1 MAVIKLMQHFA
12 VEVADSV
19 LSIAWYRDV
28 LRFKLTEQ
36 HHANEVSGIPVELAF
51 LRLGAVNHE
60 LVILHNPCKSYTPKL
75 SLPEQDLDGPPMFHH
90 FAFECDSRSD
100 WLELEA
106 QLRARGDVQFVRGPV
121 LHSWVDPRG
130 DGSWGGNEAFY
141 ILDPDGHRIEIFCN
155 LATIEPDGMH
165 RNADGMRMEG
175 TKTVEM

>member
-1 MAVIKLMQHFA
+1 
-12 VEVADSV
+12 
-19 LSIAWYRDV
+19 
-28 LRFKLTEQ
+28 
-36 HHANEVSGIPVELAF
+36 
-51 LRLGAVNHE
+51 
-60 LVILHNPCKSYTPKL
+60 
-75 SLPEQDLDGPPMFHH
+75 MFHH

-100 WLELEA
+100 WLRLEA

-130 DGSWGGNEAFY
+130 DGSWGENEAFY

-155 LATIEPDGMH
+155 LATIEPDGTH

>member
-1 MAVIKLMQHFA
+1 MALIKRMQHFA
-12 VEVADSV
+12 VEVADTER
-19 LSIAWYRDV
+19 SIAWYRDV
-28 LRFKLTEQ
+28 LGFKLTEQ

-51 LRLGAVNHE
+51 LRLGDVHHE
-60 LVILHNPCKSYTPKL
+60 LVIVHNPCKSYTPKV
-75 SLPEQDLDGPPMFHH
+75 SLPEQDLKGPPMFHH
-90 FAFECDSRSD
+90 FAFECDRRSD

-121 LHSWVDPRG
+121 LHSWVNPRG
-130 DGSWGGNEAFY
+130 DGSWGENEAFY

-155 LATIEPDGMH
+155 LATIEPDGTH

>member
-1 MAVIKLMQHFA
+1 MAVIELMQHFA
-12 VEVADSV
+12 VEVADTE

-51 LRLGAVNHE
+51 LRLGDVHHE
-60 LVILHNPCKSYTPKL
+60 LVIVHNPRKSYTPKV
-75 SLPEQDLDGPPMFHH
+75 SLPEQDLDGPPMFHY

-106 QLRARGDVQFVRGPV
+106 QLRARGDGSRGE
-121 LHSWVDPRG
+121 
-130 DGSWGGNEAFY
+130 NEAFY
-141 ILDPDGHRIEIFCN
+141 ILDPDEHRIEIFCN
-155 LATIEPDGMH
+155 LAAIEPVGTH